1 MYTPILAA
9 LGFILSPDQ
18 KKTLLV
24 HRIKREDDLHFGK
37 YNGLGGKMEPGED
50 IITCLRREIL
60 EESGLVCEKV
70 TLRGTINWHGFG
82 AKGEDWFGFIFLV
95 QRYSGEPCDSN
106 NEGDLIWKEVAE
118 LHTLPMWEGDRHFLP
133 LVFDNNPKVFH
144 GNMPY
149 MNGKPVSW
157 QYSRI

>member
-60 EESGLVCEKV
+60 EESGYDQELDIYDREFMEGIEHE
-70 TLRGTINWHGFG
+70 REINPTIIAQKQLLDGKIKYKYI
-82 AKGEDWFGFIFLV
+82 AE
-95 QRYSGEPCDSN
+95 
-106 NEGDLIWKEVAE
+106 KEVSINE
-118 LHTLPMWEGDRHFLP
+118 EPSE
-133 LVFDNNPKVFH
+133 
-144 GNMPY
+144 
-149 MNGKPVSW
+149 
-157 QYSRI
+157 